1 MRSLGTRRA
10 ALATGV
16 ATLAAVALA
25 GCSAGQI
32 AETALKNPSVYGVNA
47 QDSTGSVY
55 VRNLAV
61 AYNGT
66 GGYAAG
72 ENASL
77 QVGLYNQTR
86 ETITVL
92 ISSRPS
98 TAPAGGEGIVAAR
111 SVNLVGVTSTP
122 SAPSSAIP
130 EPSGSRPSDTE
141 DDQNSSQIPTPDP
154 STNPSPGE
162 APSTAPTAPGSAT
175 RPARI
180 EIGPLGSATFLPED
194 PEKLQAVGLTG
205 KLIPGQ
211 SVNLVFEFSTTQEEL
226 VLQAPMAIPLS
237 PASRAPGI
245 DPEENLGGDQ
255 DSNEGE
261 AQ

>member
-25 GCSAGQI
+25 GCSAGQV
-32 AETALKNPSVYGVNA
+32 AETSVKNPSVYGVNTQNSDA
-47 QDSTGSVY
+47 SIY
-55 VRNLAV
+55 IRNLAV

-66 GGYAAG
+66 TGYAAG
-72 ENASL
+72 ADAPL
-77 QVGLYNQTR
+77 QVGFFNQTR
-86 ETITVL
+86 QTITVL
-92 ISSRPS
+92 VSSQ
-98 TAPAGGEGIVAAR
+98 PATGSQGVVSARAVA
-111 SVNLVGVTSTP
+111 LVGGTATTP
-122 SAPSSAIP
+122 SAPSTAIP

-162 APSTAPTAPGSAT
+162 QPSTAPTEPGAAS

-180 EIGPLGSATFLPED
+180 EVGPLGSVTFLPQD
-194 PEKLQAVGLTG
+194 AEKLQAVGLSG
-205 KLIPGQ
+205 KLTPGQ
-211 SVNLVFEFSTTQEEL
+211 SVNLVFEFSNGAQPL
-226 VLQAPMAIPLS
+226 VAQAPMAVPLS

-245 DPEENLGGDQ
+245 DPESNLG
-255 DSNEGE
+255 EGE
-261 AQ
+261 